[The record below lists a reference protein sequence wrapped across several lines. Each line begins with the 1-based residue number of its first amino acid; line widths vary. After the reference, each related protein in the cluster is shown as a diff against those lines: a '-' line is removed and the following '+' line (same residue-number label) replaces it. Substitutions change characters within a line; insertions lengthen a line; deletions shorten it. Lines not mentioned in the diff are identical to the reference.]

1 MEENNKMKK
10 QSRSVMRTQNLLKT
24 GLIELMQEKSVQQ
37 IEDELMEGFQEIL
50 DANPIMKTS
59 TLPFPMLQGLFQL
72 MKKNADF
79 TRMVLESGHDTHFIT
94 ELKKILKAKCFSDW
108 ISGDMHRSADEM
120 ATIATKFV
128 LHGFQAMAA
137 L

>member
-37 IEDELMEGFQEIL
+37 IEDNKEPE
-50 DANPIMKTS
+50 
-59 TLPFPMLQGLFQL
+59 TLEFFYSYCISGYIGLIE
-72 MKKNADF
+72 N
-79 TRMVLESGHDTHFIT
+79 
-94 ELKKILKAKCFSDW
+94 W
-108 ISGDMHRSADEM
+108 ISGDIHRSADEM
-120 ATIATKFV
+120 ATIAAKFV

>member
-1 MEENNKMKK
+1 MEENRKNRS
-10 QSRSVMRTQNLLKT
+10 SRSRTNKEPETLEFFYSYCISGCI
-24 GLIELMQEKSVQQ
+24 GLIE
-37 IEDELMEGFQEIL
+37 
-50 DANPIMKTS
+50 N
-59 TLPFPMLQGLFQL
+59 
-72 MKKNADF
+72 
-79 TRMVLESGHDTHFIT
+79 
-94 ELKKILKAKCFSDW
+94 W

>member
-10 QSRSVMRTQNLLKT
+10 QSRSVTRTQNLLKT

-37 IEDELMEGFQEIL
+37 IEDEQRAGNAGVFYSYCISGC
-50 DANPIMKTS
+50 I
-59 TLPFPMLQGLFQL
+59 GLIE
-72 MKKNADF
+72 N
-79 TRMVLESGHDTHFIT
+79 
-94 ELKKILKAKCFSDW
+94 W

-120 ATIATKFV
+120 AATIAAEFV

>member
-24 GLIELMQEKSVQQ
+24 LEFFYSYCISGCIGLIE
-37 IEDELMEGFQEIL
+37 
-50 DANPIMKTS
+50 N
-59 TLPFPMLQGLFQL
+59 
-72 MKKNADF
+72 
-79 TRMVLESGHDTHFIT
+79 
-94 ELKKILKAKCFSDW
+94 W

-120 ATIATKFV
+120 ATIAAEFV
-128 LHGFQAMAA
+128 LHGFQAMAT